1 MSSNAID
8 SPKAPASSSQPSNQP
23 SASSSAN
30 GFEINKLEVLVADLV
45 PGIAKKQFAAIH
57 ELAALGTKGE
67 KALVDFVRQ
76 RMSEQHSDEPTAA
89 HGCAYQYLFQ
99 SESAVARSLIAE
111 FPDGLVCPQ
120 SDRNVDYSE
129 LQMLL
134 VKREYEK
141 ADKVTSQKLCELAS
155 DQAIERKWVYFTEVA
170 KFPVIDLQAIDAIWG
185 LYSEDKFGWRK
196 QRELWLRLDRNW
208 ERLWPQLLWKT
219 EGAWTRYPNEFI
231 WDLSAPIGHLP
242 LSNQLRGVR
251 TMASLLAHPAWEQS
265 PL

>member
-8 SPKAPASSSQPSNQP
+8 SSQAVAPSSQPSDKSAASP
-23 SASSSAN
+23 SANA
-30 GFEINKLEVLVADLV
+30 FDIDKLESLVADLAT
-45 PGIAKKQFAAIH
+45 GIAKKQFAAIH
-57 ELAALGTKGE
+57 GLVTLGTEGE
-67 KALVDFVRQ
+67 KALVNFVRQ
-76 RMSEQHSDEPTAA
+76 RMAEENPDEPTAA

-99 SESAVARSLIAE
+99 SESVAAQALVAE
-111 FPDGLVCPQ
+111 FPNGLVCPQ
-120 SDRNVDYSE
+120 SDQGIDYSD

-141 ADKVTSQKLCELAS
+141 ADKVTSQKLCELAGA
-155 DQAIERKWVYFTEVA
+155 QAIERNWVYFTEVA
-170 KFPVIDLQAIDAIWG
+170 QFPVIDLQAMDVIWG

-219 EGAWTRYPNEFI
+219 EGAWTRYPNEFM